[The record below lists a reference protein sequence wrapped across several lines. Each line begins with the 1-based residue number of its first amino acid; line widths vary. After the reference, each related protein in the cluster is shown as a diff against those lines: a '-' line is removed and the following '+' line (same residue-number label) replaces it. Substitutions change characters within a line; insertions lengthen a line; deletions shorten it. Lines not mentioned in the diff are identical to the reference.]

1 VFSSLS
7 VSTTISFF
15 ATSTTATPLSLS
27 ILESFSSDFS
37 TNLTLLSVSD
47 LFLDDLQSADTIQ
60 LIKNTHAFNPANS
73 YKLQLSNIHP
83 SKAG

>member
-15 ATSTTATPLSLS
+15 ATSTTATPLSFS
-27 ILESFSSDFS
+27 ILESFSSVFS
-37 TNLTLLSVSD
+37 TNLTVFSLG
-47 LFLDDLQSADTIQ
+47 LFDLQNADIIQ